1 ARSARFRDQL
11 VDAVTSLKVGYPSD
25 PTVQVGPIIEPAHG
39 KLLRA
44 LTQLA
49 PGEQWL
55 VEPRRLDDSG
65 RLWSP
70 GVKTGVRRGSEFH
83 LTEYFGPVL
92 GLIAADDLDEAM
104 AIQNEVDYGLTAG
117 LHSLDRDEI
126 ERWLDRV
133 EAGNAYVNRSTVG
146 AIVRRQPFGGWK

>member
-1 ARSARFRDQL
+1 M
-11 VDAVTSLKVGYPSD
+11 
-25 PTVQVGPIIEPAHG
+25 
-39 KLLRA
+39 
-44 LTQLA
+44 
-49 PGEQWL
+49 
-55 VEPRRLDDSG
+55 
-65 RLWSP
+65 
-70 GVKTGVRRGSEFH
+70 RRGSEFH

-133 EAGNAYVNRSTVG
+133 EAGEFDLVALGRAQSRV
-146 AIVRRQPFGGWK
+146 A